1 MRYNTP
7 AMALSIQHGYTE
19 TPQGR
24 VHYAHAGQGR
34 AVLLLHG
41 IGCSTRSWE
50 PVMPLVAERMS
61 VYALDMLGH
70 GDSDKP
76 RLNEPNARFLVPD
89 WADNLVSFMEAN
101 GLAKACVAGNAIGG
115 TIAVDLAARRPE
127 LVERLALLSCP
138 GWDSEAERVERWR
151 NVQNRLEPD
160 GSAKPQSPADVGRN
174 FALVTEAAIEQSTDD
189 RRRAG
194 PWYGNT
200 LQAQY
205 AYDTPALAQRIT
217 APTIVAYGGMDFLR
231 DTAQP
236 LLRAIQGARF
246 VTVPEASHIMP
257 FDAPEAVAQ
266 LLLDFFTA

>member
-1 MRYNTP
+1 MRYNAP
-7 AMALSIQHGYTE
+7 AMALSIQHGFTE

-24 VHYAHAGQGR
+24 VHYAHAGQGMP
-34 AVLLLHG
+34 VLLLHG

-50 PVMPLVAERMS
+50 PVMPLIAERMS

-76 RLNEPNARFLVPD
+76 RLNESNEPFLVPD
-89 WADNLVSFMEAN
+89 WTDNLVSFMETN
-101 GLAKACVAGNAIGG
+101 GLVKACVAGNAIGG

-138 GWDSEAERVERWR
+138 GWDSEAERMERWR
-151 NVQNRLEPD
+151 NIQKRLEPD

-174 FALVTEAAIEQSTDD
+174 FAHVTEEAIEMSTDD

-194 PWYGNT
+194 PWYGKT

-205 AYDTPALAQRIT
+205 AYDTPEMAKRIT
-217 APTIVAYGGMDFLR
+217 VRTIVAYGEMDFLR

-236 LLRAIQGARF
+236 LLRAIPGSRF
-246 VTVPEASHIMP
+246 VTVPDASHIIP

-266 LLLDFFTA
+266 LLLNYFTA